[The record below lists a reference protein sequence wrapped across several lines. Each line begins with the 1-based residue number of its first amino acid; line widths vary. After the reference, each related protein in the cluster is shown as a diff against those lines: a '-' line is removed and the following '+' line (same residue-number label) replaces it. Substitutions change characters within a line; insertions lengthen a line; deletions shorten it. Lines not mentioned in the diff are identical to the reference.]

1 MPQKGYMESVSYWGT
16 RLLGTTA
23 QNLVAR
29 VLCTPVIIIII
40 IIIIIDNLII
50 NISNIIKHA

>member
-40 IIIIIDNLII
+40 IIIDNLII